1 MGGNA
6 PCILNASNEIVV
18 DAFLKEKIG
27 YLDMTKVIEESLNKI
42 AYIASP
48 NLEQL
53 IETDLIT
60 RNYTL
65 EKINKI

>member
-60 RNYTL
+60 RKYTL

>member
-42 AYIASP
+42 PYIASP

>member
-1 MGGNA
+1 
-6 PCILNASNEIVV
+6 
-18 DAFLKEKIG
+18 
-27 YLDMTKVIEESLNKI
+27 MTKVIEESLNKI

-60 RNYTL
+60 RKYTL

>member
-42 AYIASP
+42 PYIASP

-60 RNYTL
+60 RKYTL